1 MKIFHLPQP
10 NRKLQD
16 EETLLQRLFRVLVVL
31 LLFGGVVFGF
41 WLNNERRM
49 ERMEMPKKPQSVHS
63 SQRDGK
69 PACGVPFT

>member
-1 MKIFHLPQP
+1 MKIFHLPRS
-10 NRKLQD
+10 NRKLHD
-16 EETLLQRLFRVLVVL
+16 EETPLQRLFRVLVIL

-49 ERMEMPKKPQSVHS
+49 ERMEMLKSQSVHS
-63 SQRDGK
+63 SQRDGN